1 MNPRLFRPLFC
12 LLLLGA
18 LAPLAPAREKIPPAD
33 LEIVE
38 KKWPDAKRTFTGL
51 RYIVLEPGDPN
62 SGMPKSGQMV
72 SVEYTGM
79 LLDGTVFDSSK
90 GRPPLNVRIDRD
102 GLIEGWEEAIQKMH
116 KGEKWLLIVP
126 PEMAY
131 GARGKPP
138 TIKRYATLVFEM
150 KLLDFGAGVK

>member
-1 MNPRLFRPLFC
+1 MNPRILRPLCC

-18 LAPLAPAREKIPPAD
+18 LAPLAPAREKIPVED

-38 KKWPDAKRTFTGL
+38 KKWPETKRTYTGL
-51 RYIVLEPGDPN
+51 RYIIVAPGDAKGPTPV
-62 SGMPKSGQMV
+62 SGTMV
-72 SVEYTGM
+72 SVEYTGR
-79 LLDGTVFDSSK
+79 LLDGTVFDSSV
-90 GRPPLNVRIDRD
+90 GREPLKVRIDRD
-102 GLIEGWEEAIQKMH
+102 SLIEGWEEALQKMH

-138 TIKRYATLVFEM
+138 VIKRYATLVFEM
-150 KLLDFGAGVK
+150 KLIDFGPGVK

>member
-1 MNPRLFRPLFC
+1 MNPRILRPLCC

-18 LAPLAPAREKIPPAD
+18 LAPLAPAREKIPVED

-38 KKWPDAKRTFTGL
+38 KKWPETKRTYTGL
-51 RYIVLEPGDPN
+51 RYIILEPGDAKGPTPA
-62 SGMPKSGQMV
+62 SGTMV
-72 SVEYTGM
+72 MVDYKGM
-79 LLDGTVFDSSK
+79 LLDGTVFDSSN
-90 GRPPLNVRIDRD
+90 GREPLKTRVDRD
-102 GLIEGWEEAIQKMH
+102 GLIEGWEEALQKMH

-138 TIKRYATLVFEM
+138 VIKRYATLVFEM
-150 KLLDFGAGVK
+150 KLIDFGPGVK